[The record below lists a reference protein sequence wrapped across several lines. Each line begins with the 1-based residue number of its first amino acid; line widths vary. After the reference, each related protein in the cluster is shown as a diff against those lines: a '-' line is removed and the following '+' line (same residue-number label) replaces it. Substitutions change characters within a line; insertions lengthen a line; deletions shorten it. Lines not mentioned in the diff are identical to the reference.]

1 MTDISKNKNIYIK
14 KIKSINGY
22 DIWLV
27 NGCYIRKNINENFV
41 EYDHHL
47 NHSFVPKNELWIDEE
62 TNPDEWRFFTDH
74 MFTEFNLVKKTGK
87 DIKEVAE
94 EADVLEKQERETEL
108 KKKHLYKLKNNHK
121 ELLDKVRKKF
131 LEEYGNDNVKIWLV
145 DGKMVRNFFF
155 VEYAEGGHDKVYD
168 FIPENEIWIDE
179 ILPPKEIKFIIFHE
193 LRERNLMLKGKK
205 YQEAHRSATLAE
217 DYYRDYPETLDM
229 KIKEEMENTKKL
241 KNAIF

>member
-27 NGCYIRKNINENFV
+27 NGSYIRKNINENFV

-74 MFTEFNLVKKTGK
+74 MFTEPNLVKKTGK

-193 LRERNLMLKGKK
+193 LRERNIMLRGKK
-205 YQEAHRSATLAE
+205 YQKAH
-217 DYYRDYPETLDM
+217 
-229 KIKEEMENTKKL
+229 K
-241 KNAIF
+241 